1 MRWFWGLLIAIIGVI
16 FLGQSLNFWGANQIA
31 DLSQFWPLLLIL
43 LGIALLARHLRF
55 GWIIILASFILAL
68 VFIYFASFSTKPA
81 FSKVIRRQGLESFNF
96 SNNLPENAVKARII
110 IETGAID
117 LHLSS
122 SSDKLIDGS
131 LKSRYAEPD
140 LTLSE
145 ENNIVTATLKT
156 TKNIGFIWGSNTLD
170 VKITNKIPV
179 ELIINSGAS
188 SLNLDTS
195 EIALDGLEINAG
207 ASSINLKIGKI
218 MNNSALNIKS
228 GASSINIDLPSNIG
242 FEIVAKSG
250 LSSKEINNFNQIDN
264 NTFKNKNF
272 DTSQIRA
279 KLNIDA
285 GASSIKISEY

>member
-1 MRWFWGLLIAIIGVI
+1 
-16 FLGQSLNFWGANQIA
+16 LGQSLNFWGANQIA
-31 DLSQFWPLLLIL
+31 DLGQFWPLLLIL
-43 LGIALLARHLRF
+43 LGIALLVRHLRF

-81 FSKVIRRQGLESFNF
+81 FNKVIRRHKLESFNF
-96 SNNLPENAVKARII
+96 SNNLPENSTKARII
-110 IETGAID
+110 IETGAIN

-122 SSDKLIDGS
+122 ISDKLIDGS

-145 ENNIVTATLKT
+145 ENNIVIATLKT

-179 ELIINSGAS
+179 ELVINSGAS
-188 SLNLDTS
+188 SLNLDAS
-195 EIALDGLEINAG
+195 EITLEGLEINAG

-218 MNNSALNIKS
+218 INSSVLNIKS
-228 GASSINIDLPSNIG
+228 GASSINIDLPNNIG
-242 FEIVAKSG
+242 FEIIAKSG
-250 LSSKEINNFNQIDN
+250 LSSKEIKDFDQIDN
-264 NTFKNKNF
+264 NNFRSKNF
-272 DTSQIRA
+272 DTAEIKS

-285 GASSIKISEY
+285 GASSIKIKIY

>member
-16 FLGQSLNFWGANQIA
+16 FLGLNLNFWGTNQIA
-31 DLSQFWPLLLIL
+31 DLIQFWPLLLVL

-68 VFIYFASFSTKPA
+68 VFIYYASFSTKPA
-81 FSKVIRRQGLESFNF
+81 FNKVIRRHKLESFNF
-96 SNNLPENAVKARII
+96 SNDLPENSARARII

-122 SSDKLIDGS
+122 SSDKLIAGT

-140 LTLSE
+140 LVLSQ
-145 ENNIVTATLKT
+145 ENDLVIATLKT

-170 VKITNKIPV
+170 VKITNKIPI

-188 SLNLDTS
+188 SLNLDIS
-195 EIALDGLEINAG
+195 EITLAGLDINAG
-207 ASSINLKIGKI
+207 ASSINLKIGKVL
-218 MNNSALNIKS
+218 NNSVFNIKS
-228 GASSINIDLPSNIG
+228 GASSINVDLPNNIG
-242 FEIVAKSG
+242 FEIIAKSG
-250 LSSKEINNFNQIDN
+250 LSNKEIKDFDQIDSNNF
-264 NTFKNKNF
+264 KSKNF
-272 DTSQIRA
+272 DTAEIRA

-285 GASSIKISEY
+285 GASSIKVKSY